1 MNKGNRVHVRK
12 GDMVEV
18 IAGKNKGAKGRVIR
32 VLPRTGRVV
41 VEGINMVKK
50 HQKPTP
56 KVMQGGIV
64 EKEGP
69 IVCSNVMLLCSKC
82 DEPTRVGRKTLQ
94 TGKVVRTCRK
104 CGEVVDR

>member
-1 MNKGNRVHVRK
+1 MRK
-12 GDMVEV
+12 GDMIEV
-18 IAGKNKGAKGRVIR
+18 IAGKNKGAKGRVLR
-32 VLPRTGRVV
+32 VLPGTGRIV

-82 DEPTRVGRKTLQ
+82 DQPTRVGRKTLE
-94 TGKVVRTCRK
+94 TGKVVRTCKK